1 MRLSDCFIELVAYV
15 AYFTKTVANKQPPF
29 EQVKADIQ
37 RLCAES
43 QQCLE
48 RENVNPEDFD
58 QARFAIFAWVDETIL
73 NSAWKQKNRWMGE
86 QLQRIYY
93 NTSDAGELFFERLN
107 NLGLHQRDV
116 REVYY
121 LCLALGFKGRYCHE
135 GDDFLLEQLKSSN
148 LKLLMGSSAGIP
160 SLDSGELFPE
170 AYTAQAVGTEPSR
183 YKFRM
188 PGITLLSLGFPAI
201 LYIVLY
207 LVYRFILSNVGANL
221 LKTVP

>member
-37 RLCAES
+37 RLTAES
-43 QQCLE
+43 QEYLN
-48 RENVNPEDFD
+48 RENFSPEDYD
-58 QARFAIFAWVDETIL
+58 QARFAIFAWIDEIIL
-73 NSAWKQKNRWMGE
+73 NSKWNQKNRWMGE
-86 QLQRIYY
+86 QLQRTYY
-93 NTSDAGELFFERLN
+93 NTSDAGELFYERLN
-107 NLGLHQRDV
+107 NIGIQQRDV

-135 GDDFLLEQLKSSN
+135 GDDYLLDQLKTQN
-148 LKLLMGSSAGIP
+148 LKLLMGSSAGLP

-170 AYTAQAVGTEPSR
+170 AYAGQTVEGGPSKS
-183 YKFRM
+183 KFRFS
-188 PGITLLSLGFPAI
+188 TLTILSLGFPVI
-201 LYIVLY
+201 LYVGLY
-207 LVYRFILSNVGANL
+207 FVYRFILSNVGENL